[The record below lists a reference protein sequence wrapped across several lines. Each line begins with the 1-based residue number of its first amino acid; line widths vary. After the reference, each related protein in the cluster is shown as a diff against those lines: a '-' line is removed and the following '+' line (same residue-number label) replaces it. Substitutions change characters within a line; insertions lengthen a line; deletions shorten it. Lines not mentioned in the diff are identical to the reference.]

1 MKVVRVPT
9 PLRPYTGGVKEVEVS
24 GTTVAA
30 VIGDLTRRYPDLR
43 RHLFDDQGALRPFVN
58 IFINESDVRNL
69 QGDATPVDDGDRLM
83 IIPSIAGGAPG
94 APLPLRAVDHSA
106 LRTNQA
112 VIIGLLLAAYV
123 ANAAWLVALVGLIM
137 LIGTALGRPGFVSVY
152 RGLRSARLI
161 RPDVLKDN
169 PEPHRFAQ
177 GFGGAVLAAG
187 VAAFL
192 AGMTT
197 FGWALSWLVVALA
210 ALNLFAGFCA
220 GCAVYYWMHRIGL
233 RWFAASPPPNTFPG
247 QRPSARQ
254 S

>member
-94 APLPLRAVDHSA
+94 APLPLRPVDHSA